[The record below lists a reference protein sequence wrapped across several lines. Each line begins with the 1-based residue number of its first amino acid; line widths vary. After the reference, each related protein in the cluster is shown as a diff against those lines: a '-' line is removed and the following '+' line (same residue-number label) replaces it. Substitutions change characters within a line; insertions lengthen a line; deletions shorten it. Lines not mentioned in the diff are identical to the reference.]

1 MGCLLCPKRPVIFDI
16 LFFFSTFV
24 VFGYADAFV
33 RSGGYSTDRDTD
45 VIHIHSWLGEYLT
58 LITRKNKIELYIA
71 ISLSVNWH
79 RQQWL
84 PIDEVLLL
92 SSKYFPGQFF
102 LYFATLP
109 YLFLYLWAHIPNKTE
124 NADIY
129 SLKLFSR
136 VTELEEKYSQ
146 LGLTFVLV
154 PFQGG
159 FGRSV
164 FAPLRSGLRR
174 ENT

>member
-24 VFGYADAFV
+24 VSGYADAFV

-102 LYFATLP
+102 YILQHF
-109 YLFLYLWAHIPNKTE
+109 
-124 NADIY
+124 
-129 SLKLFSR
+129 
-136 VTELEEKYSQ
+136 
-146 LGLTFVLV
+146 LTFSCISELTF
-154 PFQGG
+154 PIRRRMLMFT
-159 FGRSV
+159 RSSFLAV
-164 FAPLRSGLRR
+164 SLSWKKNTRS
-174 ENT
+174 